1 MEVSKLSFTK
11 WQWKSVL
18 ERIHLDFI
26 CKNPTYFNQPLDF
39 QGYFWK
45 KNIAQWF
52 IFQKYMYFTSEERQE
67 NHIFI
72 LRSFFKRKRRVYTYG
87 PSISTNNNIILTLY
101 FILILYLIL
110 NHIKSMLRFCN
121 KKRKI
126 LPILTYIS
134 IMIVT
139 IVVIPVVMMVSLLYQ
154 TVLTIFVVGFSGW
167 KTGVLKRGPF
177 RFPYPLSFYSP
188 IWTTQPYVTHYK
200 MLSDIVIMT
209 AALDY
214 LICMFIITFNNRENL
229 FLEQNETLQ
238 PLQQ

>member
-1 MEVSKLSFTK
+1 MTMKVRAWKNTFRFYLQKSNIFQPTAGFPRLFLKKKYCPMIHFSKIFYFRRETR
-11 WQWKSVL
+11 KS
-18 ERIHLDFI
+18 HF
-26 CKNPTYFNQPLDF
+26 YFKKFF
-39 QGYFWK
+39 QK
-45 KNIAQWF
+45 KNKIVHLWA
-52 IFQKYMYFTSEERQE
+52 INIYKY
-67 NHIFI
+67 
-72 LRSFFKRKRRVYTYG
+72 
-87 PSISTNNNIILTLY
+87 
-101 FILILYLIL
+101 ILILYLIL

-188 IWTTQPYVTHYK
+188 IWTSQPYVMHYK

-214 LICMFIITFNNRENL
+214 LICMFIIKFNNRENL

-238 PLQQ
+238 PLQ

>member
-1 MEVSKLSFTK
+1 MTMKVRA
-11 WQWKSVL
+11 WKNTFRFYLQKS
-18 ERIHLDFI
+18 
-26 CKNPTYFNQPLDF
+26 N
-39 QGYFWK
+39 
-45 KNIAQWF
+45 
-52 IFQKYMYFTSEERQE
+52 IFQPTAGFPRLFLKKKYCPMIHFSKIFYFRRETRKS
-67 NHIFI
+67 HFYFKK
-72 LRSFFKRKRRVYTYG
+72 FFQKKTRLYTYG

-177 RFPYPLSFYSP
+177 RFPYPLSFYRP
-188 IWTTQPYVTHYK
+188 IWTSQPYVMHYK

-214 LICMFIITFNNRENL
+214 LICMFIIKFNNREKF

>member
-1 MEVSKLSFTK
+1 MTMKVRAWKNKFRFYLQKSNIFQPTAGFPRLFLKKKYCPMIHFSKIFYFRRETR
-11 WQWKSVL
+11 KS
-18 ERIHLDFI
+18 HF
-26 CKNPTYFNQPLDF
+26 YFKKFF
-39 QGYFWK
+39 QK
-45 KNIAQWF
+45 KNKIVHLWA
-52 IFQKYMYFTSEERQE
+52 INIY
-67 NHIFI
+67 
-72 LRSFFKRKRRVYTYG
+72 
-87 PSISTNNNIILTLY
+87 IILTLY

-110 NHIKSMLRFCN
+110 NHIKPMLRFCN

-177 RFPYPLSFYSP
+177 RFPYPLSFYRP
-188 IWTTQPYVTHYK
+188 IWTSQPYVMHYK

-209 AALDY
+209 APLDY
-214 LICMFIITFNNRENL
+214 LICMFIIKFNNRENL

>member
-1 MEVSKLSFTK
+1 MTMKVRA
-11 WQWKSVL
+11 WKNTFRFYLQKS
-18 ERIHLDFI
+18 
-26 CKNPTYFNQPLDF
+26 N
-39 QGYFWK
+39 
-45 KNIAQWF
+45 
-52 IFQKYMYFTSEERQE
+52 IFQPTAGFPRLFLKKKYCPMIHFSKIFYFRRETRKS
-67 NHIFI
+67 HFY
-72 LRSFFKRKRRVYTYG
+72 FKKFRLYTYG

-177 RFPYPLSFYSP
+177 GFPYPLSFYRP
-188 IWTTQPYVTHYK
+188 IWTSQPYVMHCK

-214 LICMFIITFNNRENL
+214 LICMFIIKFNNRENL

>member
-52 IFQKYMYFTSEERQE
+52 IFQKYFTSEERQE

-72 LRSFFKRKRRVYTYG
+72 LRSFFKRKTRLYTSG

-101 FILILYLIL
+101 VILILYLIL

-154 TVLTIFVVGFSGW
+154 TVLTVFVVGFSGW

-177 RFPYPLSFYSP
+177 RFPYPLSFYRP
-188 IWTTQPYVTHYK
+188 IWTSQPYVMHYK

-214 LICMFIITFNNRENL
+214 LICMFIIKFNNRENL

>member
-1 MEVSKLSFTK
+1 
-11 WQWKSVL
+11 
-18 ERIHLDFI
+18 
-26 CKNPTYFNQPLDF
+26 
-39 QGYFWK
+39 
-45 KNIAQWF
+45 
-52 IFQKYMYFTSEERQE
+52 MYFTSEERQE

-72 LRSFFKRKRRVYTYG
+72 LRSFFKRKRRLYTYG

-110 NHIKSMLRFCN
+110 NYIKSMLRFCN

-177 RFPYPLSFYSP
+177 RFPYPLSFYRP
-188 IWTTQPYVTHYK
+188 IWTSQPYVMHYK

-209 AALDY
+209 APLDY
-214 LICMFIITFNNRENL
+214 LICMFIIKFNNRENL

>member
-1 MEVSKLSFTK
+1 MTMKVRAWKNTFRFYLQKSNIFQPTAGFPRLFLKKKILPNDSF
-11 WQWKSVL
+11 
-18 ERIHLDFI
+18 F
-26 CKNPTYFNQPLDF
+26 
-39 QGYFWK
+39 
-45 KNIAQWF
+45 KNILL
-52 IFQKYMYFTSEERQE
+52 QKRDKKITF
-67 NHIFI
+67 FF
-72 LRSFFKRKRRVYTYG
+72 LRSFFKRKTRLYTYG

-110 NHIKSMLRFCN
+110 NHMKSMLRFCN

-154 TVLTIFVVGFSGW
+154 TVLTVFVVGFSGW

-177 RFPYPLSFYSP
+177 GFPYPLSFYRP
-188 IWTTQPYVTHYK
+188 IWTSQPYVMHCK

-214 LICMFIITFNNRENL
+214 LICMFIIKFNNRENL

>member
-1 MEVSKLSFTK
+1 MTMKVRA
-11 WQWKSVL
+11 WKNTFRFYLQKSN
-18 ERIHLDFI
+18 IFQ
-26 CKNPTYFNQPLDF
+26 PTAGFPRLF
-39 QGYFWK
+39 LK

-52 IFQKYMYFTSEERQE
+52 IFQKYFTSEERQE

-72 LRSFFKRKRRVYTYG
+72 LRSFFKRKTRLYTYG

-101 FILILYLIL
+101 FIRILYLIL

-177 RFPYPLSFYSP
+177 RFPNPLPFYRP
-188 IWTTQPYVTHYK
+188 IWTSQPYVMHYK

-214 LICMFIITFNNRENL
+214 LICMFIIKFNNRENL

>member
-18 ERIHLDFI
+18 KRIHLDFI

-45 KNIAQWF
+45 KIYCPMIHF
-52 IFQKYMYFTSEERQE
+52 SKIFYFRRETRKSHFYFKKFFQKK
-67 NHIFI
+67 NKIVHLWAI
-72 LRSFFKRKRRVYTYG
+72 
-87 PSISTNNNIILTLY
+87 NIY
-101 FILILYLIL
+101 KYILILYLIL

-177 RFPYPLSFYSP
+177 GFPYPLSFYRP
-188 IWTTQPYVTHYK
+188 IWTSQPYVMHYK

-214 LICMFIITFNNRENL
+214 LICMFIIKFNNRENL

>member
-1 MEVSKLSFTK
+1 MTMKVRA
-11 WQWKSVL
+11 WKNTFRFYLQKSN
-18 ERIHLDFI
+18 IFQ
-26 CKNPTYFNQPLDF
+26 PTAGFPRLF
-39 QGYFWK
+39 LKK

-52 IFQKYMYFTSEERQE
+52 IFQKYFTSERETRKS
-67 NHIFI
+67 HFYFKK
-72 LRSFFKRKRRVYTYG
+72 FFQKKNKIVHL
-87 PSISTNNNIILTLY
+87 SISTNNNIILTLY

-154 TVLTIFVVGFSGW
+154 TVLTVFVVGFSGW

-177 RFPYPLSFYSP
+177 GFPYPLSFYRP
-188 IWTTQPYVTHYK
+188 IWTSQPYVMHYK

-214 LICMFIITFNNRENL
+214 LICMFIIKFNNRENL
-229 FLEQNETLQ
+229 FLEQNETL
-238 PLQQ
+238 

>member
-1 MEVSKLSFTK
+1 MTMKVRAWKNKFRFYLQKSNIFQPTAGFPRLFLKKKYCPMIHFSKIFYFRRETR
-11 WQWKSVL
+11 KS
-18 ERIHLDFI
+18 HF
-26 CKNPTYFNQPLDF
+26 YFKKFF
-39 QGYFWK
+39 QK
-45 KNIAQWF
+45 KNKIVHLWA
-52 IFQKYMYFTSEERQE
+52 INIY
-67 NHIFI
+67 
-72 LRSFFKRKRRVYTYG
+72 
-87 PSISTNNNIILTLY
+87 IILTLY

-134 IMIVT
+134 MMIVT

-177 RFPYPLSFYSP
+177 WFPYPLSFYRP
-188 IWTTQPYVTHYK
+188 IWTSQPYVMHYK

-214 LICMFIITFNNRENL
+214 LICMFIIKFNNRENL

>member
-45 KNIAQWF
+45 KKYCPMIHF
-52 IFQKYMYFTSEERQE
+52 SKIFYFRRETK

-72 LRSFFKRKRRVYTYG
+72 LRSFFKRKTRLYTYG
-87 PSISTNNNIILTLY
+87 PSIYTNNNIILTLY
-101 FILILYLIL
+101 FIRILYLIL

-177 RFPYPLSFYSP
+177 RFPYPLSFYRP
-188 IWTTQPYVTHYK
+188 IWTSQPYVMHYK

-214 LICMFIITFNNRENL
+214 LICMFIIKFNNRKNL